1 MHLGSFSGLS
11 ALSLPSHSNKKSFHL
26 RRVMHQCRL
35 RWHRMIH
42 VPYNETLHS
51 WTWSWLFYSFT
62 CSAPSAAFHG
72 NLRGKNIRHSAIRI
86 SLSFPTSLNL
96 SCLTA
101 SMLAQMPSQLPS
113 GQHWHP
119 SKVQAKWVTE
129 HNVQSLLPPVHISHW
144 PSALPGNSGLPWPG
158 HMAELPL
165 GGCKPHSSL
174 NGLWV

>member
-1 MHLGSFSGLS
+1 MHECSLG
-11 ALSLPSHSNKKSFHL
+11 
-26 RRVMHQCRL
+26 
-35 RWHRMIH
+35 WHRMIH

-101 SMLAQMPSQLPS
+101 SMPAQMPSQLPS

-119 SKVQAKWVTE
+119 SKIQAKWVTE
-129 HNVQSLLPPVHISHW
+129 TQRSTSSPACPHLSLAQCTTRQLRF
-144 PSALPGNSGLPWPG
+144 A
-158 HMAELPL
+158 MARPHGGVAFGRMQTSFITQWTL
-165 GGCKPHSSL
+165 GVDHFKFKSITAT
-174 NGLWV
+174 